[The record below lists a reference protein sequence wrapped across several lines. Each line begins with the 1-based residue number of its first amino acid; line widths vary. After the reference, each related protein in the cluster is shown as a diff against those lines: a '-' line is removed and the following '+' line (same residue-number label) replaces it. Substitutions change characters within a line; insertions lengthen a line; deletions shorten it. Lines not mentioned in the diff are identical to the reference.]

1 MVHRSMLL
9 KSPEYHK
16 AYELWKFI
24 DSYEKLGI
32 TYSVKETNQEFDD
45 AYYRQIYGLVMIAII
60 GVTQDDVL
68 YFKTKMTLEEQGTL
82 FGDILYYKGSLSK
95 QAVVVVAV
103 GESCYLSTIATS
115 MIIARF
121 EPYLIFNIGSV
132 SAISAQL
139 KQGDIFIP
147 DRYYFDQVDFTSN
160 LLGEYG
166 QIPGH
171 GAFIVADGDLNST
184 VESTSYLLT
193 NRYVQRGYMMASN
206 YLAQS
211 AEGHK
216 DALKSSFYTGA
227 AYIFTVALLVLPYLL
242 FSDGMKE
249 RD

>member
-1 MVHRSMLL
+1 
-9 KSPEYHK
+9 
-16 AYELWKFI
+16 
-24 DSYEKLGI
+24 
-32 TYSVKETNQEFDD
+32 
-45 AYYRQIYGLVMIAII
+45 MIAII

-95 QAVVVVAV
+95 QAVVVVAA

-193 NRYVQRGYMMASN
+193 NRYVQRGYMLSSNTFYMDEAPLAASLKAHFLKVDN
-206 YLAQS
+206 LIAYDTSS
-211 AEGHK
+211 AG
-216 DALKSSFYTGA
+216 
-227 AYIFTVALLVLPYLL
+227 VALACQMSKTSLL
-242 FSDGMKE
+242 TIKAVSYQIGREEQKLNYVRKGLEVMPIIGKIITKFLIEKE
-249 RD
+249 SE